1 MKTINTYIKSRKGYR
16 LKRPKKNHNSK
27 PAMKIQ
33 IKLQNI
39 GCQFDKKFLENIPK
53 KVNMSK
59 KDFKI
64 LKLYKESP

>member
-33 IKLQNI
+33 INY
-39 GCQFDKKFLENIPK
+39 
-53 KVNMSK
+53 
-59 KDFKI
+59 KI
-64 LKLYKESP
+64 LAVNLIKFFRKHSEKGKYV